1 MASFSGVHQLGE
13 LAPARAEQEPAG
25 RDPRPHLRRAQQGQ
39 GAPAEEEQ
47 PQVCDNLYDISKIC
61 EMNTL
66 PYMRIEWDHILT
78 SRFLMDGAFYG
89 LDSIEELYLD
99 RNEVRHFYLESS
111 LQHFG
116 DC

>member
-1 MASFSGVHQLGE
+1 MTFSGVHPLGE
-13 LAPARAEQEPAG
+13 LAPARAEQEPVG

-39 GAPAEEEQ
+39 GAQAEEEQ
-47 PQVCDNLYDISKIC
+47 PQVSDNLYDSSEIC
-61 EMNTL
+61 KMNTIAYMSGINPFL
-66 PYMRIEWDHILT
+66 P

-99 RNEVRHFYLESS
+99 RNEVRHLYLETS
-111 LQHFG
+111 LQHLS